1 MAEPHIAFRHA
12 LGEPQKP
19 ILTKGGFLLNG
30 VLGMYYV
37 HVLLSDK
44 DGKFY
49 IGYTQDL
56 KKRYQCHLCGDVS
69 ATAPRR
75 PIRLIF
81 YEAYLNKY
89 DALRRESYLKTSKGK
104 TTLRAMLK
112 DFLGTMD

>member
-1 MAEPHIAFRHA
+1 
-12 LGEPQKP
+12 
-19 ILTKGGFLLNG
+19 
-30 VLGMYYV
+30 MYYV
-37 HVLLSDK
+37 YVLHSDK

-56 KKRYQCHLCGDVS
+56 KKRYTLHREGYVP

-81 YEAYLNKY
+81 YEAYLNRY

-104 TTLRAMLK
+104 NTLKMMLK
-112 DFLGTMD
+112 DFLNASL